1 MHDDEAKIIIQS
13 EKRTCAIVPLFS
25 FFVIFECLVRIGI
38 FRLSSFCGFFSL
50 SCPIVRCQ
58 AVPCRLCMN
67 HQIKRDIVHLKKF
80 AAGACTCTRF
90 FSTNKK
96 KRSQSNKQ
104 TDSQTKNAQYRTPYK
119 LTRTRKK
126 GQWRHTRKEA
136 KSVLGRKDVQGVPR
150 SERTEKIV
158 HAHFVHRQTL
168 AFDSGIEWPRRA
180 SAWACLA
187 GANCSQAVQP
197 VLAF

>member
-1 MHDDEAKIIIQS
+1 MPCWLAKYGNGSSEVHDDEAKIIIQS

-126 GQWRHTRKEA
+126 GNGA
-136 KSVLGRKDVQGVPR
+136 ILGRRRKAFLVGRTCKACQGVKGRRKWCTPFSFIDRHWR
-150 SERTEKIV
+150 STV
-158 HAHFVHRQTL
+158 A
-168 AFDSGIEWPRRA
+168 
-180 SAWACLA
+180 
-187 GANCSQAVQP
+187 
-197 VLAF
+197 